1 MSGLPVSHIGHK
13 VAGSVIVS
21 GSPNVFVGS
30 TAVGK
35 ADRPSACSPATGQP
49 VNPMLGVKILPGEV
63 DFSLPAP
70 IPFAFIRMYVS
81 SNDRIGS
88 LGQGWAL
95 PAEGLGLEVADEHT
109 VLIDSQGRR
118 IGFPALVPGAA
129 FYSGSELLWIRRGGS
144 NPDQPFEPWGAKWTG
159 VPLSVQQHEG
169 SVVVLRERMFLHFL
183 FNGEG
188 RWLLHASFDRNGY
201 RTEYSWNASGGL
213 SCVRDSA
220 GRSYAFIYQQ
230 VGEPVSGDRG
240 LRLYGVILG
249 NPDGPLP
256 IGLDPTT
263 PGLDWLV
270 TYSFNDSGDLVEVRN
285 RMGQVTRRFKWQ
297 NHMLVTHAQPE
308 GLEVHYDWS
317 AYEPTGKVIRQTEL
331 DGLTRDYHY
340 EPLHTDVIDSLG
352 RRERYLFEG
361 EGAVRQWVAHER
373 ADGSRI
379 EFTYDAYGRLASIKD
394 PLQRVLQAR
403 FNGEGM
409 RAELEEPGKTGT
421 RYFLDDDNG
430 FVTGM
435 RDPDGHEWQML
446 RDERGNTI
454 SLIDPLGAQTQQAY
468 QDPRLPDRPTTI
480 TDAKGGTRHLAW
492 NRFGALERYTDC
504 SGHTTTCEYDSNGW
518 LIASTGPLGQTTRYL
533 RDTVGRVTRRV
544 LADGTQIDYLHD
556 HLGRVRQV
564 RAANQQINLTWDRFS
579 RLTSITNPNGGIQ
592 QYSYDLAGRLIALHN
607 ENGAQIRFAY
617 DEVNRLIQQQDLD
630 GRVRQFRYDAG
641 SQLLEERDDEG
652 RLIRFEYDTQGRL
665 LHRHLPAT
673 EHAEAFS
680 ETYTWSR
687 SGQLLGV
694 KCQDSEVRFTYD
706 AAGRIIHELQVLGEE
721 WVYSVE
727 HQLDPMGNRE
737 SSRYGDAPRV
747 NWLFYG
753 SGHLHGVVVDA
764 IELAFE
770 RDASHREIH
779 RDARRRSDG
788 SVLFSEAR
796 QYDLADRLIE
806 CNLQTSGGA
815 CWQRRYGYDEAHNLV
830 SIHSDG
836 AASIEYRYDL
846 GGRLIES
853 QHSDLSVRHYHF
865 DPAGN
870 RVDNSGQSCLDNRI
884 ACLNGHQFSYDRV
897 GNLIERIEPDGT
909 RMTINYDGANRLV
922 HLQRTGPD
930 GQTLEVRYHY
940 DGLSRRIAKDVWRDG
955 QWQRTYYGWDNNR
968 QCAEAQANRSRT
980 TVHEPIG
987 FTPLL
992 RMEQGREQES
1002 AEILEIRRQ
1011 LGNEGQ
1017 ALPDAMRSPTEDLR
1031 LAFFH
1036 TDHLGTPLR
1045 LTDTHSNL
1053 LWSGEA
1059 SDWAAIDHEQGSTDQ
1074 PIRFQGQYLDTE
1086 SGLHY
1091 NRFRYYDPQ
1100 AGRYLTQDPLGLL
1113 AGMNTYRYTELPTLG
1128 IDPLGLFDSFN
1139 NFPWVNDPAVISQS
1153 SMASHMMSNGASA
1166 KQITE
1171 TLYPTR
1177 GFEGT
1182 FSADLGY
1189 SSHIGTEGT
1198 SSAAGVALGKK
1209 KGESWNIC
1217 YYQSTCETLG
1227 LGAALGP
1234 GITGSYS
1241 NTAPTSGVSRT
1252 KGFFASGGPFGN
1264 FSGSVQQDLANPESY
1279 SLSGGWG
1286 VGPGVG
1292 AAGGMMC
1299 EQKQICLRD

>member
-70 IPFAFIRMYVS
+70 IPFTFIRMYVS
-81 SNDRIGS
+81 SNARIGS

-95 PAEGLGLEVADEHT
+95 PAEGLGLEVSDEHT

-118 IGFPALVPGAA
+118 IGFPAIAPGAA
-129 FYSGSELLWIRRGGS
+129 FYSGSELLWIRRGGH
-144 NPDQPFEPWGAKWTG
+144 DADKPFEAWSPKWTG

-183 FNGEG
+183 RNGEG
-188 RWLLHASFDRNGY
+188 HWLLHASFDRNGY
-201 RTEYSWNASGGL
+201 RTEFSWNASGSL

-230 VGEPVSGDRG
+230 VGEPMPGDSG
-240 LRLYGVILG
+240 LRLYGIILG

-256 IGLDPTT
+256 AGLDPTQ

-270 TYSFNDSGDLVEVRN
+270 TYGFNDSGDLVEVRN
-285 RMGQVTRRFKWQ
+285 RMGQVTRRFEWQ
-297 NHMLVTHAQPE
+297 NHMLVAHAQPE
-308 GLEVHYDWS
+308 GLEVRYEWSSYD
-317 AYEPTGKVIRQTEL
+317 PTGKVIRQIEL

-340 EPLHTDVIDSLG
+340 ESNHTEVLDNLG

-361 EGAVRQWVAHER
+361 EGAERQWVAHER

-379 EFTYDAYGRLASIKD
+379 EFTYDAYGRLATIKD

-421 RYFLDDDNG
+421 RYFLDDENG
-430 FVTGM
+430 FITGM
-435 RDPDGHEWQML
+435 RNPDGHEWQML

-468 QDPRLPDRPTTI
+468 QDPRLPDRPTRI
-480 TDAKGGTRHLAW
+480 TDAKGGTRQLAW

-518 LIASTGPLGQTTRYL
+518 LIARTGPLGQTTRYL
-533 RDTVGRVTRRV
+533 RDNVGRITRRV
-544 LADGTQIDYLHD
+544 SADGTQIDYLHD

-564 RAANQQINLTWDRFS
+564 NAANQQVNLTWDRFS
-579 RLTSITNPNGGIQ
+579 RLTSVTNPNGGIQ
-592 QYSYDLAGRLIALHN
+592 QYAYDLAGRLIALHN

-652 RLIRFEYDTQGRL
+652 RLIRFEYDIQGRL

-673 EHAEAFS
+673 EHTEAFS
-680 ETYTWSR
+680 ETYAWSR
-687 SGQLLGV
+687 GGRLLGV

-706 AAGRIIHELQVLGEE
+706 AAGRIIHELQTLGEQ

-727 HQLDPMGNRE
+727 HQLDPLGNRE
-737 SSRYGDAPRV
+737 SSRFGDAPRV
-747 NWLFYG
+747 NWLLYG

-779 RDARRRSDG
+779 RDARRRADG

-806 CNLQTSGGA
+806 CNLQTSGGV

-830 SIHSDG
+830 SIHNNG

-853 QHSDLSVRHYHF
+853 QHDEPPRYYHF

-870 RVDNSGQSCLDNRI
+870 RVDNSSQSCPDNRI
-884 ACLNGHQFSYDRV
+884 ARLNGHQFRYDRV

-909 RMTINYDGANRLV
+909 LMTMNYDGANRLV
-922 HLQRTGPD
+922 HLQRNEPG

-940 DGLSRRIAKDVWRDG
+940 DGLSRRIAKDVCRDG
-955 QWQRTYYGWDNNR
+955 QWQRTYYGWDNHR
-968 QCAEAQANRSRT
+968 QCAEVQADRLRT

-992 RMEQGREQES
+992 RMEQAREQES
-1002 AEILEIRRQ
+1002 VEVLEIRRQ
-1011 LGNEGQ
+1011 LGSEGQ
-1017 ALPDAMRSPTEDLR
+1017 ALPDAMRPSAEDLR

-1045 LTDTHSNL
+1045 LSDTYGNL
-1053 LWSGEA
+1053 LWSGEPN
-1059 SDWAAIDHEQGSTDQ
+1059 DWAAIEEEQGSTDQ
-1074 PIRFQGQYLDTE
+1074 PIRFQGQYLDAE

-1139 NFPWVNDPAVISQS
+1139 NFPGANDPAVLSDISMQQYMS
-1153 SMASHMMSNGASA
+1153 SNGASA

-1177 GFEGT
+1177 GFEG
-1182 FSADLGY
+1182 SLSLDAGA
-1189 SSHIGTEGT
+1189 SIHGRVGT
-1198 SSAAGVALGKK
+1198 SYAGGVTIGKK
-1209 KGESWNIC
+1209 KEDWWPNIC
-1217 YYQSTCETLG
+1217 SYVNECVTT
-1227 LGAALGP
+1227 GP
-1234 GITGSYS
+1234 GMAMGAGVNISGSNS
-1241 NTAPTSGVSRT
+1241 APTSSPPGGAKSI
-1252 KGFFASGGPFGN
+1252 GFFGGMGK
-1264 FSGSVQQDLANPESY
+1264 FSGSVMRDVNDPS
-1279 SLSGGWG
+1279 SMSVSGGIG
-1286 VGPGVG
+1286 VGPGG
-1292 AAGGMMC
+1292 PTGGVMMC
-1299 EQKQICLRD
+1299 LQHQTCLRD